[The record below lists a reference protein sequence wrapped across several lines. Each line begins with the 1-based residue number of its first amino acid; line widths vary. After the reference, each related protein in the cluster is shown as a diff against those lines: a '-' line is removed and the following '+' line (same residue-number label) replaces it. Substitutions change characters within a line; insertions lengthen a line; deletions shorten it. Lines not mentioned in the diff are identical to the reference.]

1 MLEKANGLEKEQEIH
16 MVQNTSVGFWVCEN
30 DFKDHLRLNADFQ
43 EVSLPELIAQTNMD
57 QQSVNRLR
65 EELLKMT
72 NWLGKNATTY
82 FVSEYET
89 PSQAY
94 IEKARGY

>member
-1 MLEKANGLEKEQEIH
+1 
-16 MVQNTSVGFWVCEN
+16 
-30 DFKDHLRLNADFQ
+30 
-43 EVSLPELIAQTNMD
+43 MD